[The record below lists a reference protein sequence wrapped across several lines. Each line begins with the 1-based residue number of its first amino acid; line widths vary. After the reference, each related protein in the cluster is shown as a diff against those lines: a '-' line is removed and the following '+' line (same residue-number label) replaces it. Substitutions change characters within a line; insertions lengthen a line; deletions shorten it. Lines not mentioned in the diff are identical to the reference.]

1 MNNLQLTVLLNAI
14 DKMSAPMKN
23 ASKSVNALSEQLKQ
37 SKSALRYLEKVQNQM
52 GAFSRTTEN
61 IKKSTEAIDKHA
73 KKLDN
78 LRNKI
83 SKMKDD
89 RVNLKGKIK
98 DAELYH
104 AKLISQGDVVS
115 ALGVRARISDLTKQ
129 YERLKGD
136 IGSTRK
142 KITQADSTWKASRR
156 EKAQQLLQLRDLK
169 RRLKE
174 IGVDTKNFAQHEGTL
189 AEKIKMANTAIE
201 KQKSALE
208 KANRAK
214 ARNDKYQAQV
224 SWLKDKS
231 DRMANFGQKTMI
243 SGVATAGLLAK
254 PTQEFAAA
262 ERAATNLKVAM
273 MDKDGKVSDS
283 YEKINQL
290 ATELGNRLPGTTA
303 DFKDLMT
310 ILIRQG
316 MGVDTILG
324 GTGEAAAYLSVQLEM
339 PTKKAAEFA
348 AKMQDA
354 TRTTEKDMMGL
365 MDVIQKGFYAGV
377 DPTNMLGAFKNLGS
391 AMDMIKIKGL
401 NGAKVLAPFVAMFDQ
416 AGMDGSA
423 SGNAMRKVLQRG
435 MDTGSIGKEL
445 KKLKK
450 SGMISKGFDIDFT
463 DGKGEFGGFDHMFK
477 ELEKLKKLDT
487 ESRNKIIK
495 QVFGDDAEVNMVL
508 STIIEKGKAGY
519 EEFAVK
525 MEKQAELRKR
535 VDEQLRTLSN
545 VWEAATGTFTNLLV
559 EIGSTYAPQLKALI
573 DEFGALAEKA
583 MNWVKANPELVGSF
597 AKFIA
602 IGGATMIV
610 VGGLS
615 TLLSYTLYPVARLG
629 LGFAKLTG
637 INTLLAKSFNN
648 TTKTAITS
656 NKHLFSFRGWKS
668 VFQFA
673 SSSVGEFIGKMGKL
687 STWIKGLKTLLRV
700 AFSPV
705 KMLFMGLESVISFL
719 FSPIGLLGTAFVT
732 AGVLI
737 YKNWEKVKAF
747 FGGFWEGLKSGLAL
761 VIEKFKPLG
770 NLFGV
775 VVGWIEKAVKWFT
788 DLLSPVQTT
797 QKDLDAAASAG
808 KKFGEWLAAGI
819 DLVTKPLQWVMDS
832 IKWIV
837 DNMPSVEGIGKAID
851 KGNQISQQAQQIK
864 REGITEAFGNGFWGR
879 TMQIL
884 SDSDLQHWKGGFVK
898 GWATGGYTGNGGKYE
913 PAGIVHGGEYVM
925 TKEATNR
932 LGIATLN
939 ALNYGKQALIAGGL
953 GIGLATASPIQV
965 DNRPPISARPSISQT
980 MQPMAVNITINA
992 QAGQNE
998 RQIAQLVAAELER
1011 INRQQQARARSRMT
1025 DRA

>member
-14 DKMSAPMKN
+14 DKISAPMKN
-23 ASKSVNALSEQLKQ
+23 ASKSVSALSEQLKQ
-37 SKSALRYLEKVQNQM
+37 SKSALRDLEKVQNQM

-83 SKMKDD
+83 AKMKNE
-89 RVNLKGKIK
+89 RVDLKGKIK
-98 DAELYH
+98 EHELYH
-104 AKLISQGDVVS
+104 ASLLAKGNTVS
-115 ALGVRARISDLTKQ
+115 AFGVRLKIADMTKQ
-129 YERLKGD
+129 YEKLKGE

-142 KITQADSTWKASRR
+142 KISQEDSAWKASRR

-310 ILIRQG
+310 MLIRQG
-316 MGVDTILG
+316 MSVETILG

-339 PTKKAAEFA
+339 PPKQAAEFA

-354 TRTTEKDMMGL
+354 TRTTEKDMMDL
-365 MDVIQKGFYAGV
+365 MDVIPKGFYAGV

-391 AMDMIKIKGL
+391 AMDTIKIKGL
-401 NGAKVLAPFVAMFDQ
+401 EGAKVLAPFVAMFDQ

-423 SGNAMRKVLQRG
+423 LGNAMRKVLQKG
-435 MDTGSIGKEL
+435 MKHGDIKANLNKLRKKGIL
-445 KKLKK
+445 KSNIDL
-450 SGMISKGFDIDFT
+450 DFT
-463 DGKGEFGGFDHMFK
+463 NGKGEFGGFDKFFS
-477 ELEKLKKLDT
+477 ELEKVNKLNT
-487 ESRNKIIK
+487 SERIK
-495 QVFGDDAEVNMVL
+495 VVEGIFGNDAEVTQVL
-508 STIIEKGKAGY
+508 YTLLEKGKTGY
-519 EEFAVK
+519 EEFAAK
-525 MEKQAELRKR
+525 MEKQATLRKR

-597 AKFIA
+597 AKWIA

-648 TTKTAITS
+648 TTKAGITA

-668 VFQFA
+668 VFQSA

-687 STWIKGLKTLLRV
+687 STWINGLKTILRV
-700 AFSPV
+700 AISPI
-705 KMLFMGLESVISFL
+705 KMLFMGLGSVIGFL
-719 FSPIGLLGTAFVT
+719 LSPIGLLGTAFVT

-737 YKNWEKVKAF
+737 YRNWEKVKAF
-747 FGGFWEGLKSGLAL
+747 FAGFLEGLRTGLQP
-761 VIEKFKPLG
+761 VIDKFKPL
-770 NLFGV
+770 V
-775 VVGWIEKAVKWFT
+775 DWIESAFNWFMK
-788 DLLSPVQTT
+788 LLSPVQST
-797 QKDLDAAASAG
+797 KEDLDAAASAG

-819 DLVTKPLQWVMDS
+819 DLVTKPLQWLMDS
-832 IKWIV
+832 IQWVI
-837 DNMPSVEGIGKAID
+837 DHMPSIEKFAKEYGNRID
-851 KGNQISQQAQQIK
+851 NTA
-864 REGITEAFGNGFWGR
+864 TMAANTGF
-879 TMQIL
+879 
-884 SDSDLQHWKGGFVK
+884 
-898 GWATGGYTGNGGKYE
+898 ANGGYVGNGGKYQ
-913 PAGIVHGGEYVM
+913 PMGIVHGGEYVM
-925 TKEATNR
+925 TKETTSR
-932 LGIATLN
+932 LGVPLLN
-939 ALNYGKQALIAGGL
+939 ALNYGKNAL
-953 GIGLATASPIQV
+953 LATGLSMSVATAAPIQV
-965 DNRPPISARPSISQT
+965 DSRPSLAAHPAVAQSIA
-980 MQPMAVNITINA
+980 QPMAVNITINA
-992 QAGQNE
+992 APGQDE
-998 RQIAQLVAAELER
+998 RAIARMVAQEMQR
-1011 INRQQQARARSRMT
+1011 IQNQQQARQRSSMR
-1025 DRA
+1025 DRD

>member
-14 DKMSAPMKN
+14 DKMSAPIKN

-37 SKSALRYLEKVQNQM
+37 SKSALRDLEKVQNQM
-52 GAFSRTTEN
+52 RAFSRTTEN

-208 KANRAK
+208 KANHAK

-224 SWLKDKS
+224 SWIKDKS

-310 ILIRQG
+310 MLIRQG

-339 PTKKAAEFA
+339 PPKQAAEFA

-519 EEFAVK
+519 EEFAAK
-525 MEKQAELRKR
+525 MEKQATLRKR

-597 AKFIA
+597 SKWIA

-648 TTKTAITS
+648 TTKAAIAS
-656 NKHLFSFRGWKS
+656 NKSLFSFRGWKTIFS
-668 VFQFA
+668 SA
-673 SSSVGEFIGKMGKL
+673 SSGIKGMLGKMSKL
-687 STWIKGLKTLLRV
+687 SFWFNLLKKGI
-700 AFSPV
+700 SGW
-705 KMLFMGLESVISFL
+705 LFLVRMVFVSLGSAISFL
-719 FSPIGLLGTAFVT
+719 LSPIGLLVAAFVA

-737 YKNWEKVKAF
+737 YKNWEKVKSF
-747 FGGFWEGLKSGLAL
+747 FSGFLNGLQSGLQP
-761 VIEKFKPLG
+761 VIDKFKP
-770 NLFGV
+770 F
-775 VVGWIEKAVKWFT
+775 VGWIESVFNWFT
-788 DLLSPVQTT
+788 NLLSPIQST
-797 QKDLDAAASAG
+797 KEDLDAAASAG
-808 KKFGEWLAAGI
+808 KQFGEWVAFGI
-819 DLVTKPLQWVMDS
+819 DLALKPLQLLIDGV
-832 IKWIV
+832 KWLI
-837 DNMPSVEGIGKAID
+837 DNLPKINEQNQKA
-851 KGNQISQQAQQIK
+851 KALK
-864 REGITEAFGNGFWGR
+864 EETMKAAFGNGVLGQ
-879 TMQIL
+879 TMAAMADIPEY
-884 SDSDLQHWKGGFVK
+884 
-898 GWATGGYTGNGGKYE
+898 ATGGYTGNGGKYQ
-913 PAGIVHGGEYVM
+913 PMGIVHGGEYVM

-953 GIGLATASPIQV
+953 GIGLATAAPIQV

>member
-23 ASKSVNALSEQLKQ
+23 ASKSVSALSEQLKQ
-37 SKSALRYLEKVQNQM
+37 SKSALRDLEKVQNQM

-83 SKMKDD
+83 AKMKND
-89 RVNLKGKIK
+89 RVDLKGKIK
-98 DAELYH
+98 EHELYH
-104 AKLISQGDVVS
+104 ASLLAKGNTVS
-115 ALGVRARISDLTKQ
+115 AFGVRLKIADMTKQ
-129 YERLKGD
+129 YEKLKGE

-142 KITQADSTWKASRR
+142 KITQEDSAWKASRL

-310 ILIRQG
+310 MLIRQG
-316 MGVDTILG
+316 MSVETILG

-339 PTKKAAEFA
+339 PPKQAAEFA

-354 TRTTEKDMMGL
+354 TRTTEKDMMDL

-391 AMDMIKIKGL
+391 AMDTIKIKGL
-401 NGAKVLAPFVAMFDQ
+401 EGAKVLAPFVAMFDQ

-423 SGNAMRKVLQRG
+423 LGNAMRKVLQKG
-435 MDTGSIGKEL
+435 MKHGDIKANLNKLRKKGIL
-445 KKLKK
+445 KSNIDL
-450 SGMISKGFDIDFT
+450 DFT
-463 DGKGEFGGFDHMFK
+463 NGKGEFGGFDKFFS
-477 ELEKLKKLDT
+477 ELEKVKKLNT
-487 ESRNKIIK
+487 SERIK
-495 QVFGDDAEVNMVL
+495 VVEGIFGNDAEVTQVL
-508 STIIEKGKAGY
+508 YTLLEKGKTGY
-519 EEFAVK
+519 EEFAAK
-525 MEKQAELRKR
+525 MEKQATLRKR

-597 AKFIA
+597 AKWIA

-648 TTKTAITS
+648 TTKAAIAS
-656 NKHLFSFRGWKS
+656 NKSLFSFRGWKTIFS
-668 VFQFA
+668 SA
-673 SSSVGEFIGKMGKL
+673 SSGITGMLGKMSKL
-687 STWIKGLKTLLRV
+687 SFWFNLLKKGISGWL
-700 AFSPV
+700 FPV
-705 KMLFMGLESVISFL
+705 RMVFVGLGSAISFL
-719 FSPIGLLGTAFVT
+719 LSPIGLLGTAFVT

-737 YKNWEKVKAF
+737 YKNWDKVKAF
-747 FGGFWEGLKSGLAL
+747 FGGFWEGLKSGLAP

-770 NLFGV
+770 DLLGV

-788 DLLSPVQTT
+788 DLLSPVQST

-819 DLVTKPLQWVMDS
+819 DLVTKPLQWLMDS
-832 IKWIV
+832 IQWVI
-837 DNMPSVEGIGKAID
+837 DHMPSLD
-851 KGNQISQQAQQIK
+851 K
-864 REGITEAFGNGFWGR
+864 
-879 TMQIL
+879 
-884 SDSDLQHWKGGFVK
+884 V
-898 GWATGGYTGNGGKYE
+898 ATSIVSKEHAANIEKIANYSMDPAGDYTSPPPRPKWSGGYAGNGGKYE
-913 PAGIVHGGEYVM
+913 PKGVYHGGEYIM
-925 TKEATNR
+925 TKETTSR
-932 LGIATLN
+932 LGVPLLN
-939 ALNYGKQALIAGGL
+939 ALNYGKNAL
-953 GIGLATASPIQV
+953 LATGLSMSVATAAPIQV
-965 DNRPPISARPSISQT
+965 DNRPPLAAHPVVAQSVA
-980 MQPMAVNITINA
+980 QPMAVNITINA
-992 QAGQNE
+992 APGQDE
-998 RQIAQLVAAELER
+998 LTIARMVAQEMQR
-1011 INRQQQARARSRMT
+1011 IQNQQQARQRSSLR